1 MTLSACSSGVFRFY
15 TGSDAAQGPA
25 WGHVVLARHVGESGD
40 AAGRADSLRG
50 GGWTRGRGFSSGPS
64 DLRPA
69 AVAAMTGL
77 ALLYSGVFV
86 AFWACMLVVGEAG
99 SCGRGRRPGPA
110 GAPRGTWGPGSP
122 APQRGLLTQGPGT
135 CLTAV
140 GASDRDRGGPDFQ
153 LLDEGRGRGLLGAAR
168 AALVPFCHYRPP
180 PPSHCCRP
188 SLAPERPAW
197 VTSRLLQFL
206 FPRSLRP
213 LPHRSLLG
221 ICYTI
226 FDLGFRFDVA
236 WFLTETSPFM
246 WSNLG
251 IGLAISLSVVGAAWG
266 IYITG
271 SSIIGGGVKAPRI
284 KTKNLVSIIFCEA
297 VAIYGIIMAIV
308 ISNMAEPFSATDP
321 QAIGHRN
328 YHAGYS
334 MFGAGLTVG
343 LSNLFCGVC
352 VGIVGSGAALAD
364 AQNPSLFVKILIVEI
379 FGSAI
384 GLFGVIVAILQTSR
398 VKMGD

>member
-1 MTLSACSSGVFRFY
+1 GRETTTTTILCVRTSGITKFQ
-15 TGSDAAQGPA
+15 TGGGAGAPGPA
-25 WGHVVLARHVGESGD
+25 CGHVGPARHVGESGD
-40 AAGRADSLRG
+40 TAGRTVDAGTRFELRAPPAPD
-50 GGWTRGRGFSSGPS
+50 PS
-64 DLRPA
+64 PSV
-69 AVAAMTGL
+69 VAAMTGL
-77 ALLYSGVFV
+77 VLLYSGVFV
-86 AFWACMLVVGEAG
+86 AFWACLLVV
-99 SCGRGRRPGPA
+99 
-110 GAPRGTWGPGSP
+110 
-122 APQRGLLTQGPGT
+122 
-135 CLTAV
+135 
-140 GASDRDRGGPDFQ
+140 
-153 LLDEGRGRGLLGAAR
+153 
-168 AALVPFCHYRPP
+168 
-180 PPSHCCRP
+180 
-188 SLAPERPAW
+188 
-197 VTSRLLQFL
+197 
-206 FPRSLRP
+206 
-213 LPHRSLLG
+213 G

-321 QAIGHRN
+321 KAIGHRN

>member
-1 MTLSACSSGVFRFY
+1 
-15 TGSDAAQGPA
+15 
-25 WGHVVLARHVGESGD
+25 
-40 AAGRADSLRG
+40 
-50 GGWTRGRGFSSGPS
+50 
-64 DLRPA
+64 
-69 AVAAMTGL
+69 MTGL
-77 ALLYSGVFV
+77 ALLYAGVFV
-86 AFWACMLVVGEAG
+86 AFWACMIGV
-99 SCGRGRRPGPA
+99 
-110 GAPRGTWGPGSP
+110 
-122 APQRGLLTQGPGT
+122 
-135 CLTAV
+135 
-140 GASDRDRGGPDFQ
+140 
-153 LLDEGRGRGLLGAAR
+153 
-168 AALVPFCHYRPP
+168 
-180 PPSHCCRP
+180 
-188 SLAPERPAW
+188 
-197 VTSRLLQFL
+197 
-206 FPRSLRP
+206 
-213 LPHRSLLG
+213 G

-308 ISNMAEPFSATDP
+308 LSNMAEPFSATDP
-321 QAIGHRN
+321 KAIGHRN

-384 GLFGVIVAILQTSR
+384 GLFGVIVAILQVLNAGEPLSLSLTQTRPPSR
-398 VKMGD
+398 GAAVLPPPPVEPLNSFYHLVPIFWFSPFEAFGLILFLIWKH